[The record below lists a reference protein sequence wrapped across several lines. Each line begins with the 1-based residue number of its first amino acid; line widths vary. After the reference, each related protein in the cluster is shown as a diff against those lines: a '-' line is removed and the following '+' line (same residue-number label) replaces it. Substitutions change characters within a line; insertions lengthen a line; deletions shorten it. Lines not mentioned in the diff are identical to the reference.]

1 MTTRGTALALL
12 GLMWIG
18 RGLAIAHD
26 PGIPNPDE
34 AILHLRLDVA
44 LRIGLWVGTGLI
56 ALSVCWHRKWQM
68 LGWAAVVIMPAENA
82 TSYLW
87 SLAMWIIPGAPGGT
101 PWSSAYALWGVA
113 NVVLLLVM
121 ARWTEPQEDAK

>member
-1 MTTRGTALALL
+1 MTTRGTVLALL

-18 RGLAIAHD
+18 RGFAIAHD

-56 ALSVCWHRKWQM
+56 AL
-68 LGWAAVVIMPAENA
+68 AV
-82 TSYLW
+82 
-87 SLAMWIIPGAPGGT
+87 
-101 PWSSAYALWGVA
+101 
-113 NVVLLLVM
+113 
-121 ARWTEPQEDAK
+121 